1 MAAIGTLH
9 HCQKHNQITV
19 FIEFIA
25 TKESIQ
31 RPSSRAPKI
40 AFPRCF
46 TNCELDGIVQS
57 VHAQPPEP
65 APIEARDQRV
75 FDAVRE
81 LLAVQGMGLS
91 MDTVAAHVGCSK
103 QTLYS
108 RYGSKRDLLCQVM
121 RQSVSAAA
129 APLTQG
135 DERPL
140 REVLLD
146 FAVRYLEHRNQPRT
160 RQTVQLLAS
169 GAAEFREEACLLYR
183 GGAEALRDQLA
194 EWMRTEMAR
203 GRIIHDDPH
212 FIAEMLLS
220 MIAGQDFERQR
231 FHAPHR
237 DLPSQRRR
245 WAEFAVD
252 AFLRAFPAPPVGIP
266 GTR

>member
-1 MAAIGTLH
+1 MKLSRDSNIFRARCGKTTR
-9 HCQKHNQITV
+9 ITV
-19 FIEFIA
+19 L
-25 TKESIQ
+25 
-31 RPSSRAPKI
+31 
-40 AFPRCF
+40 RCF
-46 TNCELDGIVQS
+46 TNFELDGIVQP
-57 VHAQPPEP
+57 VHTPTHSP

-81 LLAVQGMGLS
+81 LLSTQGMQLS
-91 MDTVAAHVGCSK
+91 MDTVASHVGCSK

-108 RYGSKRDLLCQVM
+108 RYGSKRELLGLVV
-121 RQSVSAAA
+121 RQNISATAG
-129 APLTQG
+129 PLTSS

-140 REVLLD
+140 REILLG
-146 FAVRYLEHRNQPRT
+146 FALPYLEHLNQPSV
-160 RQTVQLLAS
+160 RQTAQLITA
-169 GAAEFREEACLLYR
+169 GVHEFRDEAQALYHDS
-183 GGAEALRDQLA
+183 ADALREQLA

-212 FIAEMLLS
+212 FMAEMLIS

-237 DLPSQRRR
+237 DTPRQRRR